1 MRKVISKANT
11 IADQE
16 SGPCRILFVYPA
28 HDYKG
33 RLSSTIGEEKASN
46 PRLGL
51 SKTKDEFIDIM
62 QNLNLPHPKKIA
74 VAVPANLRDGEP
86 DA

>member
-1 MRKVISKANT
+1 LYDSIHSKIFT
-11 IADQE
+11 LPD
-16 SGPCRILFVYPA
+16 SCVVYPA

-86 DA
+86 DV